1 MKLKQSK
8 VFKAGIGYTIG
19 NVMVKGINFLAIP
32 IFSRLLTT
40 EEMGLYTVFAA
51 YEAVLFVFI
60 GMALHSSIR
69 SAKYEFEGKIDDFTS
84 SIMGIYWINLI
95 VALFISIVFN
105 KILTKLL
112 DLDLVTLVMLVIYSF
127 GIAVVT
133 LYNARISLDYE
144 YKKYIKV
151 SLASTIGN
159 VGLSL
164 ILIKTIFNSSRGFG
178 RVLGITISTVLVT
191 VYIIYDLYKR
201 ARPTFRKKYWKF
213 GIKYSLPIIPHG
225 ISQVLLAQFDRIMIN
240 KMIGKSEAGIYG
252 LVGNIK
258 LILAIISDSISEVW
272 MTWFYEKMKN
282 KLQVRICDKEWN
294 TDRLADKVV
303 TEHGDFAAYYA
314 VNLEENG
321 EGISSI
327 PVTVSLM
334 NEWGVS
340 AEQIQADAMVADR
353 KRGVTLMDMNEI
365 IKSMIFGEEPENL
378 LNEKMDMEAMEN
390 PMFCLT
396 NKAKMNGASLLL
408 QEDIRKQIGECLGS
422 DYFVIPSSVH
432 EVLILPDNG
441 IFQVPE
447 LNAMVQEVNET
458 QVERQEQLSDKV
470 QFCDKK
476 TAVMENAERRE
487 ARLEKEKAEVKGGI
501 HGRLE
506 KAKAEIKA
514 KEADKVPKNK
524 SKELATAL

>member
-1 MKLKQSK
+1 MMNRK
-8 VFKAGIGYTIG
+8 
-19 NVMVKGINFLAIP
+19 
-32 IFSRLLTT
+32 
-40 EEMGLYTVFAA
+40 
-51 YEAVLFVFI
+51 
-60 GMALHSSIR
+60 
-69 SAKYEFEGKIDDFTS
+69 EF
-84 SIMGIYWINLI
+84 
-95 VALFISIVFN
+95 
-105 KILTKLL
+105 
-112 DLDLVTLVMLVIYSF
+112 
-127 GIAVVT
+127 
-133 LYNARISLDYE
+133 YE
-144 YKKYIKV
+144 YVKD
-151 SLASTIGN
+151 N
-159 VGLSL
+159 VKEYLPESYKDAEITLQEVEKNNGLKL
-164 ILIKTIFNSSRGFG
+164 T
-178 RVLGITISTVLVT
+178 GITIPNGDQRIVPR
-191 VYIIYDLYKR
+191 VYLDSFYLEY
-201 ARPTFRKKYWKF
+201 
-213 GIKYSLPIIPHG
+213 
-225 ISQVLLAQFDRIMIN
+225 V
-240 KMIGKSEAGIYG
+240 IGKDVDSCVGDVVDMYIEAQDKAEF
-252 LVGNIK
+252 IK
-258 LILAIISDSISEVW
+258 MGVPDIFD
-272 MTWFYEKMKN
+272 YEKMKE
-282 KLQVRICDKEWN
+282 KLQVRICDQEWN
-294 TDRLADKVV
+294 EERLADKVIM
-303 TEHGDFAAYYA
+303 EHGDFAAYYA

-327 PVTVSLM
+327 PVTISLM

-340 AEQIQADAMVADR
+340 AEQIQADAMTADR

-441 IFQVPE
+441 ILQVPE

-476 TAVMENAERRE
+476 TAVLENAERRE
-487 ARLEKEKAEVKGGI
+487 ARLEKEKVAEKAEVKGGI

-514 KEADKVPKNK
+514 KGTDTIPK
-524 SKELATAL
+524 SKARDLATAL

>member
-1 MKLKQSK
+1 MMNRK
-8 VFKAGIGYTIG
+8 
-19 NVMVKGINFLAIP
+19 
-32 IFSRLLTT
+32 
-40 EEMGLYTVFAA
+40 
-51 YEAVLFVFI
+51 
-60 GMALHSSIR
+60 
-69 SAKYEFEGKIDDFTS
+69 EF
-84 SIMGIYWINLI
+84 
-95 VALFISIVFN
+95 
-105 KILTKLL
+105 
-112 DLDLVTLVMLVIYSF
+112 
-127 GIAVVT
+127 
-133 LYNARISLDYE
+133 YE
-144 YKKYIKV
+144 YVKDNVKEYLPESYKDAEIKLQEV
-151 SLASTIGN
+151 EKN
-159 VGLSL
+159 NGLKL
-164 ILIKTIFNSSRGFG
+164 T
-178 RVLGITISTVLVT
+178 GITIPNGDQRIVPT
-191 VYIIYDLYKR
+191 VYLDSLYQE
-201 ARPTFRKKYWKF
+201 Y
-213 GIKYSLPIIPHG
+213 IHG
-225 ISQVLLAQFDRIMIN
+225 KDVDSCVGDVADMRIEAQGKAEFFDM
-240 KMIGKSEAGIYG
+240 G
-252 LVGNIK
+252 VPD
-258 LILAIISDSISEVW
+258 ILD
-272 MTWFYEKMKN
+272 YEKMKD
-282 KLQVRICDKEWN
+282 KLQMRICDKEWN
-294 TDRLADKVV
+294 TDLLADKVV

-353 KRGVTLMDMNEI
+353 KRGVTLMDM
-365 IKSMIFGEEPENL
+365 K
-378 LNEKMDMEAMEN
+378 AMEN

-447 LNAMVQEVNET
+447 LNAMVQKVNET

-487 ARLEKEKAEVKGGI
+487 ARLEKEKAAEKAEVKGGI

-524 SKELATAL
+524 SKDLAAAL